1 MIHNGSGCPLRGGWA
16 RRSLA
21 CRPALLSSCDL
32 VYRDRA
38 MDFSDFDA
46 RNYKTV
52 SVEDGYGEWAGT
64 YEETVLDQLDRPLL
78 SRIRSVEWAH
88 VRRAADLACG
98 TGRTAAWLSEQ
109 GVRRIDGV
117 DLSPEMIK
125 WARAKGL
132 HAELR
137 VGDVLAT
144 PLESA
149 GDTLTA
155 MIEQTRSKAIYTT
168 RVHRLRPLS
177 SHHLIVE
184 YASSCGSGS
193 WTYDP
198 AISLELPRQV
208 TLTETDW
215 SVCFDRRGLSSTN
228 LVIVLHH
235 PDRGERELELFK
247 GGVMRWRS

>member
-1 MIHNGSGCPLRGGWA
+1 
-16 RRSLA
+16 
-21 CRPALLSSCDL
+21 
-32 VYRDRA
+32 
-38 MDFSDFDA
+38 MDFSDFDT

-78 SRIRSVEWAH
+78 SRIKSVEWAH

-98 TGRTAAWLSEQ
+98 TGRTGAWLSEQ

-149 GDTLTA
+149 A
-155 MIEQTRSKAIYTT
+155 
-168 RVHRLRPLS
+168 
-177 SHHLIVE
+177 
-184 YASSCGSGS
+184 
-193 WTYDP
+193 YD
-198 AISLELPRQV
+198 
-208 TLTETDW
+208 
-215 SVCFDRRGLSSTN
+215 
-228 LVIVLHH
+228 LVIIVLADEHIEDLRALYRESARLLAPNGKFLIIGYH
-235 PDRGERELELFK
+235 PHFLMLGIPTHFHRPDGEPVAVKAYVHSFSDHVCAAHASGWVLSEMHEHVVDDACIAAKPKWEKYLNHPISFAMVWHK
-247 GGVMRWRS
+247 A